1 MTTATYAGLRMTARA
16 GKPMPDKEDTMT
28 EGEDEADADEAEAG
42 NKPKGK
48 EKDEYMTESEAN
60 AAIAAARAEGFAE
73 ATARANTVLG
83 SEHYAGRE
91 ALATTMLANDKL
103 SADEIVTMLAAA
115 PKAAAPAAPVS
126 AEADE
131 DTARAEMRQ
140 NLLAEQPEPTGQ
152 AAEDKPQA
160 DNSLV
165 ANMKARF
172 GLKD

>member
-1 MTTATYAGLRMTARA
+1 MATSSRLAAHRA
-16 GKPMPDKEDTMT
+16 NAPAMN
-28 EGEDEADADEAEAG
+28 AADEAEMDPTEMPDEEEDESEAG
-42 NKPKGK
+42 KHK
-48 EKDEYMTESEAN
+48 EKPYMTESEAN

-73 ATARANTVLG
+73 ANARATTVLA

>member
-1 MTTATYAGLRMTARA
+1 MSTSSRLAAHRA
-16 GKPMPDKEDTMT
+16 MAPAMSAASEAEMDPTEMPD
-28 EGEDEADADEAEAG
+28 EDEDDESEAG
-42 NKPKGK
+42 QKK
-48 EKDEYMTESEAN
+48 EKPYMTESEAN

-165 ANMKARF
+165 ANVKARF